1 MLGWFKYST
10 ICDLCKV
17 STLSFIDIVHLT
29 ESQYGGAPGGHSP
42 TVGVPP
48 AQARLP
54 VLVLLQVALEHAVL
68 HQRVLRVRLLRG
80 PASIPGPGGTSH
92 LPTLIPN
99 ILTWEVSAVQI
110 NMIFNSSYLQ
120 HPGHSDQSSRCAQTH
135 TGSLEVPP
143 PLLR

>member
-1 MLGWFKYST
+1 M
-10 ICDLCKV
+10 CKMP
-17 STLSFIDIVHLT
+17 TLSFINIVHLT
-29 ESQYGGAPGGHSP
+29 ESQYGSAPGGHPP

-68 HQRVLRVRLLRG
+68 HQRVLRVRLLGG

-99 ILTWEVSAVQI
+99 ILT
-110 NMIFNSSYLQ
+110 
-120 HPGHSDQSSRCAQTH
+120 
-135 TGSLEVPP
+135 
-143 PLLR
+143 

>member
-1 MLGWFKYST
+1 M
-10 ICDLCKV
+10 

-29 ESQYGGAPGGHSP
+29 ESQYRSAPSGDPP

-68 HQRVLRVRLLRG
+68 HQRVLRVRLLGG
-80 PASIPGPGGTSH
+80 PASIPGPGGSSH

-99 ILTWEVSAVQI
+99 ILTWGGGSAAQI
-110 NMIFNSSYLQ
+110 NMIFISSYLQ
-120 HPGHSDQSSRCAQTH
+120 HPGH
-135 TGSLEVPP
+135 
-143 PLLR
+143 